1 MKKRLLT
8 FLSSVFLATTAF
20 ATEFKDFAQ
29 TEFDSLMQQGKPV
42 LVHIHANW
50 CPTCKRQ
57 LSVLEPTLKDD
68 KFANLTALRVDY
80 DTQDDVLKAFKVNR
94 QSTLLMFDQ
103 GKEVRRVIAETH
115 ADKLVQF
122 ITLP

>member
-1 MKKRLLT
+1 
-8 FLSSVFLATTAF
+8 
-20 ATEFKDFAQ
+20 
-29 TEFDSLMQQGKPV
+29 MQQGKPV

-94 QSTLLMFDQ
+94 QSTLIMFDQ

>member
-1 MKKRLLT
+1 MKKQFFTFFSAL
-8 FLSSVFLATTAF
+8 FLSISTF
-20 ATEFKDFAQ
+20 ATEFKPFVQ
-29 TEFDSLMQQGKPV
+29 NEFDQLMQQGKPV

-57 LSVLEPTLKDD
+57 LNVLEPALKEE
-68 KFANLTALRVDY
+68 KFAHLTALKVDY
-80 DTQDDVLKAFKVNR
+80 DTQDEALKAFKVNR
-94 QSTLLMFDQ
+94 QSTLIMFDQ
-103 GKEVRRVIAETH
+103 GKEVHRAIAETN